1 MTTTTCAECVAY
13 RVGGWLC
20 KELRDEGT
28 CQKMCAERM
37 HTLDVVVQLV
47 ALAVEHSA
55 HKKQIQEIIYQ
66 ISVQRQGDKTD
77 ESEQREQRE
86 QAV

>member
-1 MTTTTCAECVAY
+1 MITMTCTGCVAY

-66 ISVQRQGDKTD
+66 ISQRQGDKTD
-77 ESEQREQRE
+77 ESEQREQAE